1 MKREKEFVK
10 NGAILSI
17 ATVVSKM
24 VSFITLPVVTGCLT
38 KIEYGTYDL
47 ITVLVSLVLPIATL
61 EIQAAAF
68 RYLVNV
74 RGNEIEQKRI
84 ITNIMFFTVVVCSIT
99 LILLFVILCFGQM
112 SLTIR
117 LLVVSYFF
125 VDIILVTERQVARGL
140 AMNSSYSISV
150 AINSIME
157 MLLMVVLLLVFH
169 CGLTGALIAITA
181 SQLLSLVYLTR
192 KCRLSHYIDFN
203 LLSKSQTKTMLNY
216 AWPLIPNSLSSW
228 LMRVSDRFVILW
240 FIGVE
245 ANAVYAVANK
255 LPNIFNLIQGS
266 FSMAWQENASLS
278 VNDKDTEMYYSKMF
292 DSIFNVLVGIMAIL
306 IAFTPITFRL
316 LIQGEYNDAYN
327 HILILYLAAMFSML
341 SSYMGGI
348 YIAHEKSKAIGIT
361 TILSFMVD
369 FLIIICAIR
378 YIGIY
383 AASIA
388 TLVSYIC
395 LAVYRM
401 VDVQRFQKIKFNVA
415 KIILLILVL
424 AVMIMVCSMREMP
437 YDIVNMIF
445 SLCFAFLLNKKIV
458 LKATTMAKK
467 KILK

>member
-38 KIEYGTYDL
+38 KAEYGSYDL
-47 ITVLVSLVLPIATL
+47 ITILVSLVLPIATL

-74 RGNEIEQKRI
+74 RGDELEQKKI
-84 ITNIMFFTVVVCSIT
+84 ITNIMVFTFAVCSVT
-99 LILLFVILCFGQM
+99 LLLLFIVLCFGQM
-112 SLTIR
+112 SITTR
-117 LLVVSYFF
+117 LLVITYFF

-140 AMNSSYSISV
+140 AMNTSYSMSV
-150 AINSIME
+150 AINSITE
-157 MLLMVVLLLVFH
+157 MLLMVVLLLVFNK
-169 CGLTGALIAITA
+169 GLSGALIALTF
-181 SQLLSLVYLTR
+181 SQLLSLVYLVN
-192 KCRLSHYIDFN
+192 KCRLFHYIDFS
-203 LLSKSQTKTMLNY
+203 LLSRKQTRVMLNY

-255 LPNIFNLIQGS
+255 LPNIFNIIQGS

-278 VNDKDTEMYYSKMF
+278 VNDKDTELYYSKMF
-292 DSIFNVLVGIMAIL
+292 DSVFNVLVGIMAIL
-306 IAFTPITFRL
+306 IAFTPVTFRI
-316 LIQGEYNDAYN
+316 LIKGEYDDAYN
-327 HILILYLAAMFSML
+327 HILILYLASMFSML

-361 TILSFMVD
+361 TILSFLVD
-369 FLIIICAIR
+369 FLIIICAIK

-388 TLVSYIC
+388 TLVSYVC

-401 VDVQRFQKIKFNVA
+401 VDVQRFQKIKFKVP
-415 KIILLILVL
+415 KIIYLIIVL
-424 AVMIMVCSMREMP
+424 AAMIIICSMREMSL
-437 YDIVNMIF
+437 DIANMIF
-445 SLCFAFLLNKKIV
+445 SLGFAYLLNKKYAAKALIMLKKKV
-458 LKATTMAKK
+458 LK
-467 KILK
+467 